1 MEKDIQTASGFKWF
15 LVFCEVCESGD
26 ELTTDGSVIF
36 SRGLNEFYCVCVM
49 LGHGQTDKG
58 FLRD

>member
-1 MEKDIQTASGFKWF
+1 
-15 LVFCEVCESGD
+15 VCESGD

-36 SRGLNEFYCVCVM
+36 SRGLNEFYCVCVI
-49 LGHGQTDKG
+49 LGHSQTDKG